1 MVALNVGGTHH
12 MMTERDI
19 LRQVPGS
26 NLEKMFNGMHDLKK
40 IDDKVFLDRD
50 GKTFQYLVNYLRND
64 RQVFPEFMDHND
76 EIHFFKELEY
86 WKIPTRHNT
95 PKPTYITPQPQP
107 QAMQQPRSTQS
118 FNTRRSSRGG
128 ASPTRAYR
136 PPQTPL

>member
-1 MVALNVGGTHH
+1 MQKKLNEKHYAIQKERDAWEKDRQMIKDMVNLDSEVVALNVGGTHH

-26 NLEKMFNGMHDLKK
+26 TLEKMFNGMHDLKK

-50 GKTFQYLVNYLRND
+50 GRTFQYLVNYLRND

-86 WKIPTRHNT
+86 WKIPTRNNT
-95 PKPTYITPQPQP
+95 PKPNYVQPVQP
-107 QAMQQPRSTQS
+107 
-118 FNTRRSSRGG
+118 
-128 ASPTRAYR
+128 
-136 PPQTPL
+136 